1 MLACVCAGACA
12 YISKHVYAC
21 VHMRLAQDRVAS
33 RVGAKTRLPLHGH
46 LVRRCSCFS
55 TMPVA
60 PVHRRAGREA
70 TQWPSLRRA
79 ACCFNDAGWD
89 CSVARE
95 QSCDVVNK
103 RMCVN
108 HSDTRIVQGAMD
120 LGLMTSRDRAS
131 WNGRSTEVFEDDS
144 QRKRVQMSPE
154 LLRNKHSATRAS
166 ITSSGTSTTAR
177 SRRHH
182 QNLDLRSKPA
192 SFYEG

>member
-1 MLACVCAGACA
+1 
-12 YISKHVYAC
+12 
-21 VHMRLAQDRVAS
+21 MRLAQDRVAS